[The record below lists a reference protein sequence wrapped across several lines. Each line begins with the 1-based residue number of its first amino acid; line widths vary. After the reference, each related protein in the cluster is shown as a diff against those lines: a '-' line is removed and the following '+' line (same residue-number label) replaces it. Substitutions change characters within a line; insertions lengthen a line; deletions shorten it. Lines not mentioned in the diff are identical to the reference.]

1 MDNTNHTFK
10 HIAALV
16 TAFTFGFAGIST
28 ALAAE
33 DYPRK
38 SIQVGV
44 MYDAGGA
51 SDFQARVATSE
62 AQKYY
67 GQPVVIV
74 NKVGA
79 GGMTGWNEFVSN
91 AKPDGYELASYNV
104 PHIVAQSLQYPERVR
119 YNIDNMIPIANWGAD
134 PAVLVVPADSEF
146 DTLDELVEFAKEN
159 PGRIT
164 ANGAGLYVGHHIA
177 LLQLMDAADIDI
189 TYVPDTGAVPA
200 MKKVLADQIAM
211 GFNNLSDS
219 YRNKERIKILAIAA
233 DERDEHF
240 LPDVPTFQELGYDV
254 DATSMNLRGL
264 MAPEGTPEEILDF
277 LEEKSIA
284 MFNDEDVQKRMLEG
298 GSPVL
303 ILDREETYERWKQTH
318 DVLSELF
325 ADQ

>member
-62 AQKYY
+62 AQNYY

-91 AKPDGYELASYNV
+91 AKPDGYELASYNLQ
-104 PHIVAQSLQYPERVR
+104 HIVEESLKYTERVR
-119 YNIDNMIPIANWGAD
+119 DNIDNIIQLENWGAD
-134 PAVLVVPADSEF
+134 PAVLVVRGDSEF
-146 DTLDELVEFAKEN
+146 
-159 PGRIT
+159 
-164 ANGAGLYVGHHIA
+164 
-177 LLQLMDAADIDI
+177 
-189 TYVPDTGAVPA
+189 
-200 MKKVLADQIAM
+200 
-211 GFNNLSDS
+211 
-219 YRNKERIKILAIAA
+219 
-233 DERDEHF
+233 
-240 LPDVPTFQELGYDV
+240 
-254 DATSMNLRGL
+254 
-264 MAPEGTPEEILDF
+264 
-277 LEEKSIA
+277 
-284 MFNDEDVQKRMLEG
+284 
-298 GSPVL
+298 
-303 ILDREETYERWKQTH
+303 
-318 DVLSELF
+318 
-325 ADQ
+325 